1 MKQGSGRSRSCIK
14 HVDEVMDEAVY
25 EAVYENRLL
34 LEGTIRYSGTGQRK
48 SLGR

>member
-14 HVDEVMDEAVY
+14 QADEVAVH

-34 LEGTIRYSGTGQRK
+34 PEGTIRYSCTGQRK

>member
-14 HVDEVMDEAVY
+14 QADEVMDEAVY
-25 EAVYENRLL
+25 ENRLP
-34 LEGTIRYSGTGQRK
+34 LEGTIRYSCTGQRK

>member
-14 HVDEVMDEAVY
+14 QADEVMDEAVH

-34 LEGTIRYSGTGQRK
+34 LEGTIRYSCTGQRK